1 MARTLFVAS
10 PEPRTGKPMITV
22 GLASFFSEKGMSVG
36 LLRPIVQDRSTDYML
51 NLFNSGEFIAA
62 PAVGA
67 LTYSEFLEDPK
78 GAMPAIVDTYRKLAA
93 NVDVVLVSGSDFE
106 GVAGFDEFEFNCRIS
121 ANIGAHMA
129 VVLSALDRTPQQVMD
144 AGRLAIATAK
154 GEFADVAGV
163 VISRA
168 PKDDLNSYRHKVE
181 KIPTYVVPEDPLLT
195 APRVVDI
202 LNSTDAQMISG
213 KRENMLREAESLLV
227 CGMNATHVLE
237 RLRDGQ
243 VVIAAADRPEL
254 LITVA
259 AAHAASGAPDLA
271 GLLLNGEFTTPPRV
285 LDLIADLVPDL
296 PIMSVPTNTFE
307 TAQAASKT
315 RGPVLLST
323 PRKLKVAQEIVRE
336 HIPPFAMESILGAPK
351 VDIVTPLMF
360 QTDLLEKAAANRQ
373 RIVLPEPEDDR
384 VLEAAATVLRKGVAD
399 LILLGDEEKVLAR
412 AAELKLDLSKARII
426 SPHDEELVEKYAT
439 EFARLR
445 EKKGV
450 TLEQAREKIQDVSY
464 FGTMMVHMNDADGMV
479 SGAAHTTAHTIVPS
493 FQTIKTKPGTS
504 IVSSVFLMLMKDR
517 VHVYGDCAV
526 NLDPTAEQL
535 ADIAISSA
543 ETAAQFGVEP
553 RVAMIS
559 YSTGTSGSGPDV
571 DKVREATELV
581 RQKAPELAVDGP
593 LQFDASVDETVAKK
607 KVPDSPVA
615 GKATV
620 FIFPDLNTGNTT
632 YKAVQRSSGAV
643 AVGPILQG
651 LNKPVNDL
659 SRGALVEDI
668 INTVAITAVQAQA
681 LHADS
686 SDK

>member
-1 MARTLFVAS
+1 MV
-10 PEPRTGKPMITV
+10 TV
-22 GLASFFSEKGMSVG
+22 GLASFFIEKGMSVG
-36 LLRPIVQDRSTDYML
+36 LLRPIVRDRSTDAML
-51 NLFNSGEFIAA
+51 NIFNSGDIISG

-67 LTYSEFLEDPK
+67 LTYDEYVEDPDS
-78 GAMPAIVDTYRKLAA
+78 ALESIVHTYRKLAK
-93 NVDVVLVSGSDFE
+93 NVDVVIVSGSDFE
-106 GVAGFDEFEFNCRIS
+106 GVVGFDEFEFNCRVS

-129 VVLSALDRTPQQVMD
+129 VVLSAVDRTPEDVLD
-144 AGRLAIATAK
+144 AGRLAVATAR
-154 GEFADVAGV
+154 EQFANISGV
-163 VISRA
+163 VVTRA
-168 PKDDLNSYRHKVE
+168 PEDKVADYRRKIE
-181 KIPTYVVPEDPLLT
+181 KIPTYVIPEVSLLT
-195 APRVVDI
+195 APRVVDV
-202 LNSTDAQMISG
+202 LNNTNATLISG
-213 KRENMLREAESLLV
+213 ERSNLLNEAEDVLV

-237 RLRDGQ
+237 RLKDGQ
-243 VVIAAADRPEL
+243 IVIAAADRPEL
-254 LITVA
+254 LMTVA
-259 AAHAASGAPDLA
+259 AAHAIEGSPNLA
-271 GLLLNGEFTTPPRV
+271 GLILNGGFETPKQM
-285 LDLIADLVPDL
+285 LELATKLVPDL
-296 PIMSVPTNTFE
+296 PIMTTDTDTFT
-307 TAQAASKT
+307 TADRVSRT
-315 RGPVLLST
+315 RGPVQLQT
-323 PRKLKVAQEIVRE
+323 PRKLQRAIEIVRQS
-336 HIPPFAMESILGAPK
+336 INPASMEAILAAPEAG
-351 VDIVTPLMF
+351 VVTPLVF
-360 QTDLLEKAAANRQ
+360 QTDLIERAASKRM

-384 VLEAAATVLRKGVAD
+384 ILEATGQIVRRGVAD
-399 LILLGDEEKVLAR
+399 IILVGDEETVRER
-412 AAELKLDLSKARII
+412 AGELGINLGDTQIV
-426 SPHDEELVEKYAT
+426 SPSDPELVEKYAT

-445 EKKGV
+445 AKKGV
-450 TLEQAREKIQDVSY
+450 TLEQAREKVQDVSY
-464 FGTMMVHMNDADGMV
+464 FATMMVHMGDADGMV

-504 IVSSVFLMLMKDR
+504 IVSSTFLMLMKDR

-571 DKVREATELV
+571 DKVREATEIV

-593 LQFDASVDETVAKK
+593 LQFDASIDPVVAAKK
-607 KVPDSPVA
+607 MPGSPVA

-668 INTVAITAVQAQA
+668 VNTVAITAVQAQ
-681 LHADS
+681 S
-686 SDK
+686 IEQN